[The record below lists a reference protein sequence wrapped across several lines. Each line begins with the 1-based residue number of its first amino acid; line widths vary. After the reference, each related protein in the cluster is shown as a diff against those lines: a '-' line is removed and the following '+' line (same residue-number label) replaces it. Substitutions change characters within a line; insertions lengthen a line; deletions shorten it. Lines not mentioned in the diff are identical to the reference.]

1 MPVPA
6 YMTVE
11 GVTQG
16 NITEGALTRDSVGN
30 AEREES
36 DFVDSFMVQA
46 FEHNIVIP
54 RDSQS
59 GQPSGVRMHQPIKV
73 TKIFDKSS
81 PLLYQALVSGE
92 SLTCTIEWYRTSDAG
107 TQEHYFTQEIEG
119 AAVVD
124 IKAFMPNCQDPNNGS
139 FGHLEE
145 VSFSY
150 STITWTHEVGGTEGA
165 DDWRTSGGG

>member
-11 GVTQG
+11 GATQG
-16 NITEGALTRDSVGN
+16 DITEGALTQDSVGM
-30 AEREES
+30 AHREDT

-73 TKIFDKSS
+73 TKVFDKSS
-81 PLLYQALVSGE
+81 PLLYQALVTGE
-92 SLTCTIEWYRTSDAG
+92 SLTCTIEWYRNSETG
-107 TQEHYFTQEIEG
+107 EPEHYFTQEIEG
-119 AAVVD
+119 ASVVD
-124 IKAFMPNCQDPNNGS
+124 IRAYMPNCQDPAS
-139 FGHLEE
+139 KDFTHLEE

-150 STITWTHEVGGTEGA
+150 SSITWTHEIGGTEGT
-165 DDWRTSGGG
+165 DDWRAGG